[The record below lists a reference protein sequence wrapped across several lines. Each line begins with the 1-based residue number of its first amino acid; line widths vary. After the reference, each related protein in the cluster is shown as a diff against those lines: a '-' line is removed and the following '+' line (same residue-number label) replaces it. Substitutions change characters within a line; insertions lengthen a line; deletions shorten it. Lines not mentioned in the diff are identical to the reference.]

1 MTKRTVSSIAFVLVM
16 SACLFGLAKCAVMAK
31 TLQWNDRGHYREAQ
45 VNQPLA
51 QAPDFT
57 PVSGAAVADFDGDG
71 NDDAFLSQ
79 NYFALWMEDC
89 RMDAGEGL
97 LLLGDGQGGFVT
109 VFGHRSGIRV
119 YGEQRGC
126 AVGDLNADGRP
137 DLLVTQNKGDPKLYL
152 NALGQASRTK
162 Q

>member
-1 MTKRTVSSIAFVLVM
+1 ML
-16 SACLFGLAKCAVMAK
+16 L
-31 TLQWNDRGHYREAQ
+31 NRGAGFEARPLPVEAQ
-45 VNQPLA
+45 L
-51 QAPDFT
+51 T

-71 NDDAFLSQ
+71 NDDVFLSQ
-79 NYFALWMEDC
+79 NYFAVRVQDY

-137 DLLVTQNKGDPKLYL
+137 DLLVTQNKGDPKLYI